1 MPGLLSSAQ
10 LAAFRATAESALDI
24 PGVVIQRATLADD
37 GYGIHTPT
45 WATVATVDASEA
57 KPSAAIMQQY
67 AARIANVTSWTMR
80 FPWGTDI
87 RAGDQIIMPNGDTR
101 LVQADLSDSS
111 YSTANLYLVSELR
124 P

>member
-1 MPGLLSSAQ
+1 VAGLLSAAQ
-10 LAAFRATAESALDI
+10 LAAFRAVASSALDI
-24 PGVVIQRATLADD
+24 PGVIIQRATLADD

-45 WATVATVDASEA
+45 WSTVATVDASEA
-57 KPSAAIMQQY
+57 KPSAAVMAQY
-67 AARIANVTSWTMR
+67 AARIANLTSWEMR

-87 RAGDQIIMPNGDTR
+87 LAGDQIIMPNGDTR